1 MTDKA
6 DKARRAAEREEA
18 EAPYRQ
24 REAAHHTLQ
33 AQMLRNLKNVSVR
46 LNRGIAK
53 P

>member
-18 EAPYRQ
+18 EAPYKRQ
-24 REAAHHTLQ
+24 EAAHRTLQ
-33 AQMLRNLKNVSVR
+33 GQLLGNLKNASVR
-46 LNRGIAK
+46 LKRGIAK